1 MKMKDSI
8 RDWWDKSSEYY
19 QAENRIPTDDA
30 LYGPFSPGESELNL
44 LGDIKNKRI
53 LEIGCGGGQS
63 SIAFAKRGAKCTA
76 IDISGTQLDYA
87 NKLAEKNGV
96 KIKFLQMNAAD
107 VGKFG
112 RTRFDLVFSALVLN
126 QVGNLGKCFSGV
138 KRILK
143 KGGKFVFS
151 VEHPFY
157 ILMSP
162 SDLRIDSSYY
172 DTGRV
177 RDKDGYI
184 FFKRRISD
192 IVNLMIDSGLVL
204 DRIVEPFK
212 QKHGKSAA
220 WETGYRM
227 KLVRK
232 IAPTI
237 IFSAVNP

>member
-1 MKMKDSI
+1 
-8 RDWWDKSSEYY
+8 
-19 QAENRIPTDDA
+19 
-30 LYGPFSPGESELNL
+30 
-44 LGDIKNKRI
+44 
-53 LEIGCGGGQS
+53 
-63 SIAFAKRGAKCTA
+63 
-76 IDISGTQLDYA
+76 
-87 NKLAEKNGV
+87 
-96 KIKFLQMNAAD
+96 MNAAD